1 VRSMR
6 CDTDAYKDSP
16 ALIDPSKVRQLRDAG
31 MKPAAIAGELK
42 IGRET
47 VYRALA
53 VKSD

>member
-1 VRSMR
+1 
-6 CDTDAYKDSP
+6 
-16 ALIDPSKVRQLRDAG
+16 LIDPSKVRQLRDAG